1 MFLGI
6 SQETW
11 AGVLIG
17 AVVVPVLWWFL
28 RKLRDWLYTT
38 NPRAMVLGAIALNEE
53 RTCIFVRDLRV
64 QLHQLMPGMRQEDQ
78 WPLLD
83 RSPARLGGGIEGRGI
98 NIPVVWA
105 DVDAQSVADLLN
117 VLGQVGKTHNLEV
130 VRRSEDEGDRD
141 CHLIVVGGQD
151 QNARHFYAHM
161 QDVYYRMD
169 DAGLYEA
176 LTGTQLAP
184 DPASQYGYGVILK
197 ARNPYKVTGHP
208 GLALLVGGFGVLG
221 TLAASHYLRTHLRDL
236 GVLFGRET
244 FGVVVRA
251 SLTGGHQ
258 TVERV
263 AHLDRPGSTT
273 WRNVKRALRGLGIP
287 KG

>member
-1 MFLGI
+1 MP
-6 SQETW
+6 
-11 AGVLIG
+11 A
-17 AVVVPVLWWFL
+17 LWWLF
-28 RKLRDWLYTT
+28 RRLRDWLYTT
-38 NPRAMVLGAIALNEE
+38 TPRAMVLGAIALNEE
-53 RTCIFVRDLRV
+53 SVCIFVRDLRV

-83 RSPARLGGGIEGRGI
+83 QAPMRLGGGIEGRVI

-105 DVDAQSVADLLN
+105 DVDAQAVADLLN
-117 VLGQVGKTHNLEV
+117 VLGQVGKIHNLQV
-130 VRRSEDEGDRD
+130 VRRSEDDGNRD
-141 CHLIVVGGQD
+141 CHLVVVGGQD
-151 QNARHFYAHM
+151 QNARHFYADM

-169 DAGLYEA
+169 DAGLYKA
-176 LTGTQLAP
+176 PTGTKLAP
-184 DPASQYGYGVILK
+184 DPTGQYGYGVILK
-197 ARNPYKVTGHP
+197 ARNPYKVIGRP
-208 GLALLVGGFGVLG
+208 GSALLVGGFGVLG

-251 SLTGGHQ
+251 SVAGGHQ

-263 AHLDRPGSTT
+263 VELDRPGLTT
-273 WRNVKRALRGLGIP
+273 WRKVKRALRRLDIP

>member
-1 MFLGI
+1 MFLGV

-17 AVVVPVLWWFL
+17 SVVVPALWWLL
-28 RKLRDWLYTT
+28 RRLRDWLYTT
-38 NPRAMVLGAIALNEE
+38 TPRAMVLGTIALNEE
-53 RTCIFVRDLRV
+53 RACIFVRDLQV
-64 QLHQLMPGMRQEDQ
+64 QLHQLMPGMRQEDR

-83 RSPARLGGGIEGRGI
+83 KAPARLGGGIEGRGI

-105 DVDAQSVADLLN
+105 DVDAQAVADLLN
-117 VLGQVGKTHNLEV
+117 VLGQVGKIHNLQV
-130 VRRSEDEGDRD
+130 VRRSEDGGNRD
-141 CHLIVVGGQD
+141 CHLVVVGGQD

-176 LTGTQLAP
+176 HAGVKLAP
-184 DPASQYGYGVILK
+184 DPTGQYGYGVILK
-197 ARNPYKVTGHP
+197 ARNPDKITGRP

-251 SLTGGHQ
+251 SVAGGHQ

-263 AHLDRPGSTT
+263 VEFDRPGLTT
-273 WRNVKRALRGLGIP
+273 WRKVKRALRRLGIP